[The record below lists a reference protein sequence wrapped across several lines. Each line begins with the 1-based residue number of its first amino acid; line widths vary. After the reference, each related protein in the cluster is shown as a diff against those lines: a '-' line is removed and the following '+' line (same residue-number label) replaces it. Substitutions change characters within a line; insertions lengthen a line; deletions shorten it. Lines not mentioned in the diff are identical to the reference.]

1 MSRDDGRQA
10 QLKASH
16 TRQAIRQRLAAGPV
30 HSYLR
35 DFIYGAIDGAVTTFA
50 VVSGVAGADL
60 SNSIIIIL
68 GIANLIG
75 DGFSMAAGNFLGVR
89 AERQQRE
96 KLRATEN
103 QHIADYPEGEREEV
117 REIFRQ
123 KGFENVDLDR
133 AVDIIT
139 ANRDRWVQTM
149 LTDEHGV
156 SLYGPSAIRAAS
168 VTFAAFVLVGAVPLL
183 TFVFEHFG
191 ANVGSP
197 FFWSATLTGIAFFLT
212 GALKSRFVEQ
222 SWLLAGMETLAVGGS
237 AAVLS
242 YFVGAVLGGVAR

>member
-1 MSRDDGRQA
+1 MDDDGRRA
-10 QLKASH
+10 QLEASH
-16 TRQAIRQRLAAGPV
+16 TRQAIRSRLASGPV

-35 DFIYGAIDGAVTTFA
+35 DFIYGSIDGAVTTFA

-60 SNSIIIIL
+60 SNSIVIIL

-89 AERQQRE
+89 AERQQRDQ
-96 KLRATEN
+96 LRAIEN
-103 QHIADYPEGEREEV
+103 QHISDYPEGEREEV

-123 KGFENVDLDR
+123 KGFENKDLDR

-149 LTDEHGV
+149 LTEEHGV
-156 SLYGPSAIRAAS
+156 SLSGPSPVRAAL
-168 VTFAAFVLVGAVPLL
+168 VTFVAFLLVGAIPLL
-183 TFVFEHFG
+183 SFVFDHLG
-191 ANVGSP
+191 TNVDNP
-197 FFWSATLTGIAFFLT
+197 FFWSATFTGISFFLT

-222 SWLLAGMETLAVGGS
+222 SWLSAGLETLAVGGS
-237 AAVLS
+237 AAGLS
-242 YFVGAVLGGVAR
+242 YVVGALLGDLAR

>member
-1 MSRDDGRQA
+1 MADDDGRRA

-16 TRQAIRQRLAAGPV
+16 TSQAIRRRLASGPV

-50 VVSGVAGADL
+50 IVSGVAGADL
-60 SNSIIIIL
+60 SNSIVIIL

-96 KLRATEN
+96 QLRAMEN
-103 QHIADYPEGEREEV
+103 QHISDYPEGEREEV

-123 KGFENVDLDR
+123 KGFEDNDLDR
-133 AVDIIT
+133 AVEIIT
-139 ANRDRWVQTM
+139 GNRERWVQTM
-149 LTDEHGV
+149 LTEEHGV
-156 SLYGPSAIRAAS
+156 PLTGPSAIRAAL
-168 VTFAAFVLVGAVPLL
+168 VTFAAFLLVGAVPLL
-183 TFVFEHFG
+183 TFVFDYFG
-191 ANVGSP
+191 MSMDDP
-197 FFWSATLTGIAFFLT
+197 FFWSATFTGVAFLLT

-222 SWLLAGMETLAVGGS
+222 SWFSAGLETLAVGGS

-242 YFVGAVLGGVAR
+242 YVVGALLGGLAR

>member
-1 MSRDDGRQA
+1 VADDAARRA
-10 QLKASH
+10 QLAASH
-16 TRQAIRQRLAAGPV
+16 TRQAIRGRLATGPV

-50 VVSGVAGADL
+50 VVSGVAGAGL
-60 SNSIIIIL
+60 SNSIIIVL

-89 AERQQRE
+89 AERQQRDQ
-96 KLRATEN
+96 LRAMEH
-103 QHIADYPEGEREEV
+103 QHISDYPEGEREEV

-123 KGFENVDLDR
+123 KGFEDNDLNR

-149 LTDEHGV
+149 LTEEHGV
-156 SLYGPSAIRAAS
+156 PLSGASAIRAAS
-168 VTFAAFVLVGAVPLL
+168 VTFVAFLLVGSVPLL
-183 TFVFEHFG
+183 TFVFEYFG
-191 ANVGSP
+191 LSVGSP

-222 SWLLAGMETLAVGGS
+222 SWLSAGLETLVVGGS
-237 AAVLS
+237 AAALS
-242 YFVGAVLGGVAR
+242 YVVGVLLGGLAR

>member
-1 MSRDDGRQA
+1 VLDEPGRRA

-16 TRQAIRQRLAAGPV
+16 TRQAIQRRLASGPV

-50 VVSGVAGADL
+50 IVSGVAGADL
-60 SNSIIIIL
+60 SNSIVIIL
-68 GIANLIG
+68 GVANLLG

-96 KLRATEN
+96 HLRAIEN
-103 QHIADYPEGEREEV
+103 QHISDYPEGEREEV

-123 KGFENVDLDR
+123 KGFEGNDLDR

-139 ANRDRWVQTM
+139 ANRELWVRTM

-156 SLYGPSAIRAAS
+156 SLTGPSAIRAAL
-168 VTFAAFVLVGAVPLL
+168 VTFAAFLLVGAVPLL
-183 TFVFEHFG
+183 TFVFDYMG
-191 ANVGSP
+191 MNVADP
-197 FFWSATLTGIAFFLT
+197 FFWSATFTGVAFFLT

-222 SWLLAGMETLAVGGS
+222 SWLPAGLETLTVGGS
-237 AAVLS
+237 AAALS
-242 YFVGAVLGGVAR
+242 YLVGALLGDLVR